1 MIPRSQKKD
10 FYDLV
15 WIKNQII
22 NRKYGKLTLQVDY
35 SFRVKIINLFLTFN
49 FTLGGAEGEKNA
61 DKDDKFLTRSHPSPV
76 NYFLEKIVKKGVAN
90 FRT

>member
-1 MIPRSQKKD
+1 MLELATLGYSLSQ
-10 FYDLV
+10 
-15 WIKNQII
+15 N
-22 NRKYGKLTLQVDY
+22 KYSLF
-35 SFRVKIINLFLTFN
+35 SFQEKIINLFLTFN

-76 NYFLEKIVKKGVAN
+76 NYFLEKFVKKGVAN